1 MTRTHEQCMEEA
13 LEVARTA
20 EEHGDVP
27 VGVIIVKDGQVI
39 ARGEPRVMV
48 DNDPTAH
55 AEMVA
60 IRRAAVSLG
69 SPYLAGC
76 TMYDTFEC
84 CPMCCGAIMNSGID
98 TLVLGGRFEGPD
110 RTYGDYSVAG
120 LLALTGADRR
130 IEFIDGVLKEK
141 SQALFTPEKR
151 NRWLQRMR
159 GDNPGWG
166 HQT

>member
-1 MTRTHEQCMEEA
+1 MTRTHEQYMEEA
-13 LEVARTA
+13 LEVARAA

-27 VGVIIVKDGQVI
+27 VGVIIVKDGKVI
-39 ARGEPRVMV
+39 ARGDPRVIV

-55 AEMVA
+55 AETVA
-60 IRRAAVSLG
+60 IRRAAASLG

-110 RTYGDYSVAG
+110 RTYGDYSAAG

-141 SQALFTPEKR
+141 CRALFTPEKR
-151 NRWLQRMR
+151 SRWLQRMR

-166 HQT
+166 HQA

>member
-1 MTRTHEQCMEEA
+1 MTRTHEQYMEEA
-13 LEVARTA
+13 LDVARKA
-20 EEHGDVP
+20 EEHDDVP

-39 ARGEPRVMV
+39 ARGEARVIV
-48 DNDPTAH
+48 DSDPTAH
-55 AEMVA
+55 AETVA
-60 IRRAAVSLG
+60 IRRAAASLG

-98 TLVLGGRFEGPD
+98 TLVLGGRFEGAD
-110 RTYGDYSVAG
+110 RTYGDYSVAA

-130 IEFIDGVLKEK
+130 IELIDGVLKEK
-141 SQALFTPEKR
+141 SRALFTPEKR

-159 GDNPGWG
+159 GESPGWG
-166 HQT
+166 KRA